1 MHLRCVE
8 IHSEKF
14 PGKELYPFNLS
25 VFRKTKRISFDTPTT
40 FFVGENGTGKST
52 LLKALALKCGIQIW
66 SGVERSRFERSPY
79 EKSFHRFVRIEWT
92 NGRVPGS
99 FFASE
104 IFQNFAQLLDE
115 WATTDPG
122 VLEYFGG
129 SSLMTQSHGQ
139 SLMSFFQSRY
149 QIKGL
154 YLLDEPETALS
165 PRSQLNLMKLIR
177 RASAAGHAQFVII
190 THSPILLALPEAR
203 IYSFDSAPVKPIDY
217 EETEYYQVFKSFMED
232 RKKYLDD

>member
-1 MHLRCVE
+1 M
-8 IHSEKF
+8 
-14 PGKELYPFNLS
+14 
-25 VFRKTKRISFDTPTT
+25 
-40 FFVGENGTGKST
+40 
-52 LLKALALKCGIQIW
+52 
-66 SGVERSRFERSPY
+66 
-79 EKSFHRFVRIEWT
+79 RIEWT

-165 PRSQLNLMKLIR
+165 PRSQLNLMKLLR
-177 RASAAGHAQFVII
+177 RASAAGHTQFVIV
-190 THSPILLALPEAR
+190 THSPILLALPEAK
-203 IYSFDSAPVKPIDY
+203 IYSFDSAPVNPIDY
-217 EETEYYQVFKSFMED
+217 EDTEYYQVFKSFMED
-232 RKKYLDD
+232 REKYLDD